1 MREEV
6 GKLSETVTRFWD
18 AVRRGDVDGAFAEVD
33 ESAEVHIPPAG
44 VSGGKEEARAFF
56 AETVTAFPDLL
67 LAEKSSF
74 TGADGTVVTQL
85 KMEGT
90 QAADYLGV
98 INQEKHLDLDQ
109 AWMLGVGGGRIT
121 SIKGFWDQN
130 ILYRRLAVKR
140 LDSVSII

>member
-1 MREEV
+1 M
-6 GKLSETVTRFWD
+6 SETVARFWD

-33 ESAEVHIPPAG
+33 EGATVHIPPAG
-44 VSGGKEEARAFF
+44 VNGGKEEARAFF
-56 AETVTAFPDLL
+56 RETVAAFPDLP

-109 AWMLGVGGGRIT
+109 AWMLGVDSGDSGRIT